1 MKAIIATLPKSASEV
16 VKVELTEFNGHDL
29 VGVRVWTKD
38 TGRPTQKG
46 VTVAI
51 AMLPLLTAALVEA
64 EAKARAVGL
73 I

>member
-1 MKAIIATLPKSASEV
+1 MKQVIATIPKNASEV

-38 TGRPTQKG
+38 TDRPTQKG
-46 VTVAI
+46 VSFAV
-51 AMLPLLTAALVEA
+51 AMLPALVGAMVKA
-64 EAKARAVGL
+64 EVEARAAGL